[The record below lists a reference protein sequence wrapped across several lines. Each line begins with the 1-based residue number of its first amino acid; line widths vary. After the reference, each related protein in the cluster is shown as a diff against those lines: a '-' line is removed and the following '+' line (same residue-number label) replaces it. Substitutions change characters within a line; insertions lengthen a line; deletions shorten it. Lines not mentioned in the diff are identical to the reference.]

1 MRKSMYWNLTMI
13 YRHMGEIQKYFEESK
28 NILLQYH
35 IESVKTELTL
45 SEQSRISEFTNN
57 DIKSQDI
64 ERLHAR
70 LMIYYSIVQN
80 I

>member
-1 MRKSMYWNLTMI
+1 MRKSMYWYLTMI

-45 SEQSRISEFTNN
+45 SEQSRLSEFTNN